1 MNTMSPVTLM
11 ILLVVA
17 AIVVIAI
24 ATLIVRQ
31 QRTSRLRRKFGN
43 EYDLAVSRL
52 HSRSKAEA
60 ELLRREERV
69 ARLRIVALTRADA
82 DRYARLWE
90 ILQSR
95 FVDDPRGSVLEA
107 DKLVVEVMEKRGYP
121 MGEFE
126 SMAADISVRYP
137 NVVSNYRM
145 ARDIAA
151 RSGDQ
156 TDTEEL
162 RRALVHYRSL
172 FDEMLGSAPK
182 VVDPRSEQHI
192 PVHP

>member
-17 AIVVIAI
+17 AVVVIAI
-24 ATLIVRQ
+24 ASLIVRQ
-31 QRTSRLRRKFGN
+31 QRTARLRRRFGS
-43 EYDLAVSRL
+43 EYDLAVSRH

-69 ARLRIVALTRADA
+69 ARLRIVTLTRADA
-82 DRYARLWE
+82 DRYAQQWE
-90 ILQSR
+90 ALQSR

-107 DKLVVEVMEKRGYP
+107 DRLVVEVMEKRGFP
-121 MGEFE
+121 MAEFE

-137 NVVSNYRM
+137 NAVSNYRA

-151 RSGDQ
+151 RSSAP

-182 VVDPRSEQHI
+182 MVDPRSEQHI
-192 PVHP
+192 PVHS